1 MIAEWQVSTTDPN
14 VIAPASRREI
24 VRIDKPQFN
33 HNGGHIAFSATDHY
47 LYIALGDGG
56 NANDIG
62 PGHTPGIGNAQD
74 TTVILGKL
82 IRIDPLDPKLTVGSS
97 DRVSKNKNYRIP
109 ATNPFFFQLPPIV
122 REIFVYGLRNPYRF
136 SFDATTDQL
145 IIGDVGQNN
154 IEEIDIGG
162 SGNNYGWNQKEGSFL
177 FNPNTGEI
185 KPDNHPDPTLTNPVA
200 EYTHEDGIAVI
211 GGFVYRGTLA
221 APVLSGQYVFGD
233 LLDPEVGT
241 IGRLFF
247 TDLAVGDIFEFRI
260 GDQDEELGAFLKG
273 FGQDA
278 ENEVYVLTDTN
289 IGPSG
294 TGGEIKKIVSA
305 TPVE

>member
-1 MIAEWQVSTTDPN
+1 
-14 VIAPASRREI
+14 
-24 VRIDKPQFN
+24 
-33 HNGGHIAFSATDHY
+33 
-47 LYIALGDGG
+47 
-56 NANDIG
+56 
-62 PGHTPGIGNAQD
+62 
-74 TTVILGKL
+74 
-82 IRIDPLDPKLTVGSS
+82 
-97 DRVSKNKNYRIP
+97 
-109 ATNPFFFQLPPIV
+109 
-122 REIFVYGLRNPYRF
+122 
-136 SFDATTDQL
+136 L

-177 FNPNTGEI
+177 FNPKTGEI

-233 LLDPEVGT
+233 LLDPENGT
-241 IGRLFF
+241 SGRLFF
-247 TDLAVGDIFEFRI
+247 TDLSNGEIFEFFI

-294 TGGEIKKIVSA
+294 TGGVIRKIVSA